1 MNAKYEPCS
10 ICERHM
16 NGVVCDEGNCPVAVM
31 KAENER
37 LQAENEEQDQAIIN
51 ALHRV
56 GQIRAEAIKEFAEK
70 IKEMLEWTT
79 EPLDE
84 YDIDSL
90 VKEMT
95 EGRHAET
102 D

>member
-1 MNAKYEPCS
+1 M
-10 ICERHM
+10 
-16 NGVVCDEGNCPVAVM
+16 
-31 KAENER
+31 
-37 LQAENEEQDQAIIN
+37 
-51 ALHRV
+51 
-56 GQIRAEAIKEFAEK
+56 GQIRAEAIKEFAER

-95 EGRHAET
+95 EDT
-102 D
+102 K